1 MKQIAYEY
9 SERERQRGGGRE
21 KGWEGGGGET
31 RVDSQLAGFSSLP
44 QGGRPGRLSKE
55 PCQRRSERAAGMIT
69 GGDMEDCRPAC
80 KHGHSN

>member
-1 MKQIAYEY
+1 MKEEGREGSRQGREGEKVRMKQIAYEY

-44 QGGRPGRLSKE
+44 QGGRPGRLSK
-55 PCQRRSERAAGMIT
+55 
-69 GGDMEDCRPAC
+69 
-80 KHGHSN
+80 